1 MFSKGFIAYRTM
13 LAFKYVFKRIQKVFW
28 GTFVL
33 EKIKMRLIKVV
44 ILIFFVHAH
53 FLIFVV
59 NSEGQN
65 IIKKYIQSDVR
76 AGDIPREPGWKDP
89 AYRGWEVLS
98 IPGLISTYY
107 DLDLDGK
114 LDYMVTRKISRKAS
128 SEEIDMDRAIELA
141 QYDQQAVYFSN
152 PVIYFASKYPL
163 FYCKGLDYRKN
174 CRNIWVDISEDGL
187 NGNEEIYTLSS
198 PLQDAH

>member
-1 MFSKGFIAYRTM
+1 
-13 LAFKYVFKRIQKVFW
+13 
-28 GTFVL
+28 
-33 EKIKMRLIKVV
+33 MRFAQIV
-44 ILIFFVHAH
+44 ILVFFVHAH
-53 FLIFVV
+53 FLIFVFE
-59 NSEGQN
+59 SEGQLN
-65 IIKKYIQSDVR
+65 LKEDLVQISTLD
-76 AGDIPREPGWKDP
+76 DIPKEPGWRDP

-114 LDYMVTRKISRKAS
+114 LDYMVTRKITRKVS
-128 SEEIDMDRAIELA
+128 SEEIDMAQAIELA
-141 QYDQQAVYFSN
+141 EYDHQAVYFSN

-187 NGNEEIYTLSS
+187 NGNEEVYNLGS
-198 PLQDAH
+198 PMQNTN

>member
-1 MFSKGFIAYRTM
+1 MRFAQI
-13 LAFKYVFKRIQKVFW
+13 VI
-28 GTFVL
+28 FV
-33 EKIKMRLIKVV
+33 
-44 ILIFFVHAH
+44 FFVQAH
-53 FLIFVV
+53 FLVFVFE
-59 NSEGQN
+59 SEGQLFL
-65 IIKKYIQSDVR
+65 KEDLMQVSTLD
-76 AGDIPREPGWKDP
+76 DIPKEPGWRDS

-114 LDYMVTRKISRKAS
+114 LDYMVTRKIVRKAS
-128 SEEIDMDRAIELA
+128 SEEIDMARAIELA
-141 QYDQQAVYFSN
+141 EYDHQAVYFSN

-187 NGNEEIYTLSS
+187 NGNEEVYTLGS
-198 PLQDAH
+198 LMQNTN

>member
-1 MFSKGFIAYRTM
+1 MFSKGFIAYRTV
-13 LAFKYVFKRIQKVFW
+13 LAFKYVFKRIKKYF
-28 GTFVL
+28 GVL
-33 EKIKMRLIKVV
+33 SFGEEKMRLVKVV
-44 ILIFFVHAH
+44 ILIFFIHAH
-53 FLIFVV
+53 SLIFVV
-59 NSEGQN
+59 NSEGAN
-65 IIKKYIQSDVR
+65 ITKENIQSDVK
-76 AGDIPREPGWKDP
+76 AGDIPREPGWKAP

-128 SEEIDMDRAIELA
+128 SEEVDMDRAIELA
-141 QYDQQAVYFSN
+141 QYDQQAVFFSN
-152 PVIYFASKYPL
+152 PVIYFTSKYPL

-198 PLQDAH
+198 PLQNAH

>member
-1 MFSKGFIAYRTM
+1 M
-13 LAFKYVFKRIQKVFW
+13 LAFKYVFKRIKKYF
-28 GTFVL
+28 GVL
-33 EKIKMRLIKVV
+33 SFGEEKMRLVKVV
-44 ILIFFVHAH
+44 ILIFFIHAH
-53 FLIFVV
+53 SLIFVV
-59 NSEGQN
+59 NSEGAN
-65 IIKKYIQSDVR
+65 ITKENIQSDVQ

-141 QYDQQAVYFSN
+141 QYDQQAVFFSN
-152 PVIYFASKYPL
+152 PVIYFTSKYPL

-187 NGNEEIYTLSS
+187 NGNEEVYTLSS

>member
-1 MFSKGFIAYRTM
+1 MRFAQI
-13 LAFKYVFKRIQKVFW
+13 VI
-28 GTFVL
+28 FV
-33 EKIKMRLIKVV
+33 
-44 ILIFFVHAH
+44 FFVQAH
-53 FLIFVV
+53 FLIFVFE
-59 NSEGQN
+59 SEGQLFL
-65 IIKKYIQSDVR
+65 KEDLMKVSTLD
-76 AGDIPREPGWKDP
+76 DIPKEPGWRDS

-114 LDYMVTRKISRKAS
+114 LDYMVTRKIVRKAS
-128 SEEIDMDRAIELA
+128 SEEIDMARAIELA
-141 QYDQQAVYFSN
+141 EYDHQAVYFSN

-187 NGNEEIYTLSS
+187 NGNEEVYTLGS
-198 PLQDAH
+198 PMQNTN

>member
-1 MFSKGFIAYRTM
+1 MFSKGFIAYRTV
-13 LAFKYVFKRIQKVFW
+13 LAFKYVFKRIKKYF
-28 GTFVL
+28 GVL
-33 EKIKMRLIKVV
+33 SFGEEKMRLVKVV
-44 ILIFFVHAH
+44 ILIFFIHAH
-53 FLIFVV
+53 SLIFVV
-59 NSEGQN
+59 NSEGSN
-65 IIKKYIQSDVR
+65 ITKENIQSDVK
-76 AGDIPREPGWKDP
+76 AGDIPREPGWKAP

-141 QYDQQAVYFSN
+141 QYDQQAVFFSN
-152 PVIYFASKYPL
+152 PVIYFTSKYPL

-187 NGNEEIYTLSS
+187 NGNEEVYTLSS

>member
-1 MFSKGFIAYRTM
+1 MLSKGFIAYRTV
-13 LAFKYVFKRIQKVFW
+13 LAFKYVFKRFKKYF
-28 GTFVL
+28 GVL
-33 EKIKMRLIKVV
+33 AFGEEKMRLVKVV
-44 ILIFFVHAH
+44 ILIFFIHAH
-53 FLIFVV
+53 SLIFVV
-59 NSEGQN
+59 NSEGAN
-65 IIKKYIQSDVR
+65 ITKENIQSDVK
-76 AGDIPREPGWKDP
+76 AGDIPREPGWKAP

-141 QYDQQAVYFSN
+141 QYDQQAVFFSN
-152 PVIYFASKYPL
+152 PVIYFTSKYPL

-187 NGNEEIYTLSS
+187 NGNEEIYTSSS
-198 PLQDAH
+198 PLQNAH

>member
-1 MFSKGFIAYRTM
+1 
-13 LAFKYVFKRIQKVFW
+13 
-28 GTFVL
+28 
-33 EKIKMRLIKVV
+33 MRFAQIV
-44 ILIFFVHAH
+44 ILGFFVHAN
-53 FLIFVV
+53 FLIFVFE
-59 NSEGQN
+59 SEGQLYL
-65 IIKKYIQSDVR
+65 KEDLIQISTLD
-76 AGDIPREPGWKDP
+76 DIPKEPGWRDP

-114 LDYMVTRKISRKAS
+114 LDYMVTRKITRKAS
-128 SEEIDMDRAIELA
+128 SEEIDMAQAIELA
-141 QYDQQAVYFSN
+141 EYDHQAVYFSN

-187 NGNEEIYTLSS
+187 NGNEEVYNLGS
-198 PLQDAH
+198 PMQNTN

>member
-1 MFSKGFIAYRTM
+1 MRVIKTI
-13 LAFKYVFKRIQKVFW
+13 
-28 GTFVL
+28 VL
-33 EKIKMRLIKVV
+33 V
-44 ILIFFVHAH
+44 FFVHAY
-53 FLIFVV
+53 LLAFVV
-59 NSEGQN
+59 NSEGAN
-65 IIKKYIQSDVR
+65 ITKEYIQSDVQ

-141 QYDQQAVYFSN
+141 QYDQQAVF
-152 PVIYFASKYPL
+152 F
-163 FYCKGLDYRKN
+163 F
-174 CRNIWVDISEDGL
+174 
-187 NGNEEIYTLSS
+187 
-198 PLQDAH
+198 

>member
-1 MFSKGFIAYRTM
+1 
-13 LAFKYVFKRIQKVFW
+13 
-28 GTFVL
+28 
-33 EKIKMRLIKVV
+33 MRFAQIV
-44 ILIFFVHAH
+44 ILVFFVHAH
-53 FLIFVV
+53 FLIFVFE
-59 NSEGQN
+59 SEGQLYL
-65 IIKKYIQSDVR
+65 KEDLIQISTLD
-76 AGDIPREPGWKDP
+76 DIPKEPGWRDP

-114 LDYMVTRKISRKAS
+114 LDYMVTRKITRKVS
-128 SEEIDMDRAIELA
+128 SEEIDMAQAIELA
-141 QYDQQAVYFSN
+141 EYDHQAVYFSN

-187 NGNEEIYTLSS
+187 NGNEEVYNLGS
-198 PLQDAH
+198 PMQNTN

>member
-1 MFSKGFIAYRTM
+1 
-13 LAFKYVFKRIQKVFW
+13 
-28 GTFVL
+28 
-33 EKIKMRLIKVV
+33 MRLIKIM
-44 ILIFFVHAH
+44 ILIFFIHPH

-59 NSEGQN
+59 SSEGAN
-65 IIKKYIQSDVR
+65 ITKKYIQSDFQ
-76 AGDIPREPGWKDP
+76 AGDIPKEPGWKDP

-141 QYDQQAVYFSN
+141 QYDQQAVFFSN
-152 PVIYFASKYPL
+152 PVIYFTSKYPL

-187 NGNEEIYTLSS
+187 NGNEEVYTLSS

>member
-1 MFSKGFIAYRTM
+1 MFSKGFIAYRTV
-13 LAFKYVFKRIQKVFW
+13 LAFKYVFKRIKKYF
-28 GTFVL
+28 GVL
-33 EKIKMRLIKVV
+33 SFGEEKMRLFKVV
-44 ILIFFVHAH
+44 ILIFFIHAH
-53 FLIFVV
+53 SLIFVV
-59 NSEGQN
+59 NSEGAN
-65 IIKKYIQSDVR
+65 LTKENIQSDVK
-76 AGDIPREPGWKDP
+76 AGDIPREPGWKAP

-128 SEEIDMDRAIELA
+128 SEEVDMDRAIELA
-141 QYDQQAVYFSN
+141 QYDQQAVFFSN
-152 PVIYFASKYPL
+152 PVIYFTSKYPL

-187 NGNEEIYTLSS
+187 NGNEEVYTLSS

>member
-1 MFSKGFIAYRTM
+1 
-13 LAFKYVFKRIQKVFW
+13 
-28 GTFVL
+28 
-33 EKIKMRLIKVV
+33 MRVAQTI
-44 ILIFFVHAH
+44 ILVFFVHAH
-53 FLIFVV
+53 FLIFVFE
-59 NSEGQN
+59 SEGQLYL
-65 IIKKYIQSDVR
+65 KEDLIQISTLD
-76 AGDIPREPGWKDP
+76 DIPKEPGWRDP

-114 LDYMVTRKISRKAS
+114 LDYMVTRKIARKVS
-128 SEEIDMDRAIELA
+128 SEEIDMAQAIELA
-141 QYDQQAVYFSN
+141 EYDHQAVYFST

-187 NGNEEIYTLSS
+187 NGNEEVYNLGS
-198 PLQDAH
+198 PMQNTN

>member
-1 MFSKGFIAYRTM
+1 
-13 LAFKYVFKRIQKVFW
+13 
-28 GTFVL
+28 
-33 EKIKMRLIKVV
+33 MRFAQIV
-44 ILIFFVHAH
+44 ILVFFVHAH
-53 FLIFVV
+53 FLIFVFE
-59 NSEGQN
+59 SEGQLHL
-65 IIKKYIQSDVR
+65 KEDLIQISTLD
-76 AGDIPREPGWKDP
+76 DIPKEPGWRDP

-114 LDYMVTRKISRKAS
+114 LDYMVTRKITRKAS
-128 SEEIDMDRAIELA
+128 SEEIDMAQAIELA
-141 QYDQQAVYFSN
+141 KYDHQAVYFSN

-187 NGNEEIYTLSS
+187 NGNEEVYSLGS
-198 PLQDAH
+198 PMQNTN

>member
-1 MFSKGFIAYRTM
+1 MKVAQTM
-13 LAFKYVFKRIQKVFW
+13 
-28 GTFVL
+28 
-33 EKIKMRLIKVV
+33 

-53 FLIFVV
+53 FLIFVFE
-59 NSEGQN
+59 SEGQSSL
-65 IIKKYIQSDVR
+65 KEGLIQTSTVD
-76 AGDIPREPGWKDP
+76 DIPKEPGWGDP

-114 LDYMVTRKISRKAS
+114 LDYMVTRKIARKAS
-128 SEEIDMDRAIELA
+128 SEEIDMAQAIELA
-141 QYDQQAVYFSN
+141 QYDHQAVYFSN
-152 PVIYFASKYPL
+152 PVIYFANKYPL

-187 NGNEEIYTLSS
+187 NGNEEVYTLGS
-198 PLQDAH
+198 PLQNAH

>member
-1 MFSKGFIAYRTM
+1 
-13 LAFKYVFKRIQKVFW
+13 
-28 GTFVL
+28 
-33 EKIKMRLIKVV
+33 MRFAQIV
-44 ILIFFVHAH
+44 ILVFFVHAN
-53 FLIFVV
+53 FLVFVFE
-59 NSEGQN
+59 SEGQLYL
-65 IIKKYIQSDVR
+65 KEDLIQISTLD
-76 AGDIPREPGWKDP
+76 DIPKEPGWRDP

-114 LDYMVTRKISRKAS
+114 LDYMVTRKIARKVS
-128 SEEIDMDRAIELA
+128 SEEIDMAQAIELA
-141 QYDQQAVYFSN
+141 EYDHQAVYFSN

-187 NGNEEIYTLSS
+187 NGNEEVYNLGS
-198 PLQDAH
+198 PMQNTN

>member
-1 MFSKGFIAYRTM
+1 
-13 LAFKYVFKRIQKVFW
+13 
-28 GTFVL
+28 
-33 EKIKMRLIKVV
+33 MRFAQIV
-44 ILIFFVHAH
+44 ILVVFVQAH
-53 FLIFVV
+53 FLIFVFE
-59 NSEGQN
+59 SEGQLYL
-65 IIKKYIQSDVR
+65 KEDSIQISTLD
-76 AGDIPREPGWKDP
+76 DIPKEPGWRDP

-114 LDYMVTRKISRKAS
+114 LDYMVTRKIARKVS
-128 SEEIDMDRAIELA
+128 SEEIDMARAIELA
-141 QYDQQAVYFSN
+141 EYDHQAVYFSN

-187 NGNEEIYTLSS
+187 NGNEEVYTLGS
-198 PLQDAH
+198 PTQNTN

>member
-1 MFSKGFIAYRTM
+1 M
-13 LAFKYVFKRIQKVFW
+13 
-28 GTFVL
+28 
-33 EKIKMRLIKVV
+33 KIMQAV
-44 ILIFFVHAH
+44 ILICFVQAY
-53 FLIFVV
+53 FLVC
-59 NSEGQN
+59 
-65 IIKKYIQSDVR
+65 IIDSNAQKISKEFSRDTESTESID
-76 AGDIPREPGWKDP
+76 DIPKEPGWKDP
-89 AYRGWEVLS
+89 TYRGWEVLS

-187 NGNEEIYTLSS
+187 NGNEEVYTLSS
-198 PLQDAH
+198 PLQNAH